1 MSCALAGWAAEVG
14 TPISLGNTFLE
25 VGVPMA
31 TALLEVEWQEY
42 SFHNFDH
49 LVENRIEIRDGYAY
63 TPDRPGHGL
72 MLSEEARHEW
82 ARHKR
87 LDRSQLGQA
96 RRTIVFDYAGP
107 ALIKPGARQRWAYLE
122 HN

>member
-1 MSCALAGWAAEVG
+1 MRIGWLAAEVG

-96 RRTIVFDYAGP
+96 PKNDRLRLRRTCFDKARCQT
-107 ALIKPGARQRWAYLE
+107 ALGIP
-122 HN
+122 